1 VVKDSTNLEKDLFE
15 LYKIAMDEYRY
26 EVNLGWEAVKFFTTL
41 HVGIISFG
49 ITILGLTDITLKL
62 IVIPIFIIGIFL
74 SNLGY
79 NTRIRY
85 RQYYL
90 RSLYDKTLI
99 EDQLK
104 LRQPLRGYSFENHIL
119 AISPTETID
128 NPEESLIDPNKW
140 IDKYMKPKGTVTY
153 NHLIIFRML
162 RIIYIIMILGV
173 TILYVFNYLFFK

>member
-1 VVKDSTNLEKDLFE
+1 
-15 LYKIAMDEYRY
+15 
-26 EVNLGWEAVKFFTTL
+26 VNLGWEAVKFFTTL

-49 ITILGLTDITLKL
+49 VTILGLTETSLKW
-62 IVIPIFIIGIFL
+62 IVIPIFIIGMFL

-104 LRQPLRGYSFENHIL
+104 LREPLNGYPFENHIL

-128 NPEESLIDPNKW
+128 YPEESLIDPNKW

-153 NHLIIFRML
+153 NHLRIFRML
-162 RIIYIIMILGV
+162 GFIYLIMIIGV
-173 TILYVFNYLFFK
+173 AILYLFNYLFFK